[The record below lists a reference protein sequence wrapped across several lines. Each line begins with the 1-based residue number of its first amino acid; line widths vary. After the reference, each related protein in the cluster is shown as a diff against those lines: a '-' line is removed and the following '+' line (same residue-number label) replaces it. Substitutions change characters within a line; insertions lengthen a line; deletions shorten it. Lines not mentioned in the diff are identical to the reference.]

1 MLLIHVYQTWLA
13 MYPYPDIKIYV
24 YLETKCMINVQKT
37 YKRLCALQQ
46 FFNDNSNTLIAKHM
60 NHNTKMRKA
69 KKATVQ
75 TEDSAEWSIQPLKH
89 KQWLLHMTLL
99 KLKWVFGM
107 TNLMANSI
115 WLQCE
120 WL

>member
-1 MLLIHVYQTWLA
+1 MFRKLT
-13 MYPYPDIKIYV
+13 
-24 YLETKCMINVQKT
+24 T

-75 TEDSAEWSIQPLKH
+75 TEDSAE
-89 KQWLLHMTLL
+89 
-99 KLKWVFGM
+99 
-107 TNLMANSI
+107 
-115 WLQCE
+115 
-120 WL
+120 